1 VDFSAQSTV
10 ISGIYPALR
19 KIKTGIGFLLRYIPT
34 MLGCNRAPP
43 QMWENKGSMAKGASQ
58 AKGAIRTQLLPMK
71 AGEYLLVGKD
81 ENGSRILGTYQSLE
95 GARDAAAPFDGT
107 LDIIQETMQEIQ
119 LEQQRQ
125 RIRSEL
131 ARKGYKLLHRRKGQ
145 YWVMMDQPMTLDQ
158 IEQTLA
164 KP

>member
-1 VDFSAQSTV
+1 
-10 ISGIYPALR
+10 
-19 KIKTGIGFLLRYIPT
+19 
-34 MLGCNRAPP
+34 
-43 QMWENKGSMAKGASQ
+43 
-58 AKGAIRTQLLPMK
+58 MK